1 MKYNENVIRSKYQL
15 VPRTLVF
22 IRRGEEYLFIHK
34 KKQDSFGYEK
44 LNGIGGHIEK
54 GEEPFESAM
63 REIHEETG
71 LHVKDLNLAAI
82 VFIDISI
89 NPGILMFVF
98 SAKNSTGHIQ
108 NSEEGELI
116 WINREQISSR
126 EDIVKD
132 VPFLIDLTENHK
144 SGEPPQ
150 LLKYL
155 YDEKKELRIV
165 INS

>member
-54 GEEPFESAM
+54 GEEPFESAT

-98 SAKNSTGHIQ
+98 SAKNSSGQIQ

-126 EDIVKD
+126 EDVVKD
-132 VPFLIDLTENHK
+132 VPFLIELTENHK